1 MNLFRSD
8 LESKLSNRKEKK
20 GGGGMVWKLVFQL
33 MLMML
38 MFQVAAAAAPIAR
51 SGCPDRCGDISIH
64 TPSEYEKIAT

>member
-1 MNLFRSD
+1 
-8 LESKLSNRKEKK
+8 
-20 GGGGMVWKLVFQL
+20 MVWKLVFQL

-38 MFQVAAAAAPIAR
+38 MFQAAAAAAPIAR